1 MIRGRTILLL
11 GMVAMQAQP
20 VASTQASAADWKSC
34 VYVSKPTR
42 ENPAPQLEP
51 HVGCSRIGAGGELE
65 LDAGHLA
72 RMDFAENG
80 LAAVLAEGDWHY
92 VDPTGRSLRVITYD
106 NGADHFSE
114 GLVRGL
120 RDGKMAYFNSRFE
133 EVVPAEYDWGWPF
146 ENGRALVCSGCVLG
160 ESDGEHRP
168 VVDGRWGFIAATGKE
183 VVPVQL
189 SRPEALGLRGPLLLV
204 DFPRSTEALPWFVV
218 NDDVMGGRSEGGFRL
233 EGDVLIFAGST
244 NTRGGGFS
252 SIRSRP
258 HSFDLAAY
266 DGVRLRARGDGRTYT
281 FRLTT
286 WDTRDRRR
294 RPAYWAEF
302 ETGDG
307 TWKETD
313 VPFTR
318 FRPRWRGAEL
328 PGPALEPA
336 AIDSLGLMINDGQD
350 GPFRLEVDW
359 ISAYREV
366 EPSRA
371 PHP

>member
-1 MIRGRTILLL
+1 MAELMWNLPRGLLVTGAL
-11 GMVAMQAQP
+11 L
-20 VASTQASAADWKSC
+20 ASGASAG
-34 VYVSKPTR
+34 P
-42 ENPAPQLEP
+42 
-51 HVGCSRIGAGGELE
+51 G
-65 LDAGHLA
+65 
-72 RMDFAENG
+72 
-80 LAAVLAEGDWHY
+80 
-92 VDPTGRSLRVITYD
+92 
-106 NGADHFSE
+106 
-114 GLVRGL
+114 
-120 RDGKMAYFNSRFE
+120 
-133 EVVPAEYDWGWPF
+133 
-146 ENGRALVCSGCVLG
+146 
-160 ESDGEHRP
+160 
-168 VVDGRWGFIAATGKE
+168 
-183 VVPVQL
+183 
-189 SRPEALGLRGPLLLV
+189 GPLLLV
-204 DFPRSTEALPWFVV
+204 DFPRSTEVLPWFVV

-233 EGDVLIFAGST
+233 EGDVVIFTGST

-258 HSFDLAAY
+258 HSFDLSAY

-307 TWKETD
+307 TWEEID

-318 FRPRWRGAEL
+318 FRPRWRGATL

-359 ISAYREV
+359 IAAYREV
-366 EPSRA
+366 EPFSLGALRWDRRPLVLFGPGERDPILRKQLDAVESAREGFDERDMVLIVVLGEGPSRIEGRPLSLEDA
-371 PHP
+371 EHLRASFEIGKDEFALRLVGKDGGVKRASGTVVAMRDIYDQIDAMPMRQQELRRQ